1 LHCLA
6 RIQAIVGVL
15 AHYNAPVLDRY
26 TALYNV
32 YPEGR
37 IQERYIISAGPVLAE
52 GQGVTK
58 LPAQI
63 NW

>member
-1 LHCLA
+1 
-6 RIQAIVGVL
+6 
-15 AHYNAPVLDRY
+15 VLDRY